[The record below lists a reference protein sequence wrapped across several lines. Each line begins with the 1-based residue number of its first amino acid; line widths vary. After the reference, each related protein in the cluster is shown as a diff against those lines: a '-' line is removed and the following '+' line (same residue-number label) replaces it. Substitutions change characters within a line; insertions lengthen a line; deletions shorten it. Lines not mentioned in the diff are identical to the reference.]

1 MIKIGEQI
9 NIHLILMSNVFTGG
23 LKGEAPKT
31 FSLGLQQRDIFLL
44 MNKKTLHTWHKS
56 IGIRFHVVTA
66 SRSNTSKLSDQI
78 WRMIFF
84 SVTFSLFNLK
94 HLIIN

>member
-1 MIKIGEQI
+1 VIKIGEQI
-9 NIHLILMSNVFTGG
+9 NIHLILMSNVFTGR

-31 FSLGLQQRDIFLL
+31 FSLGL